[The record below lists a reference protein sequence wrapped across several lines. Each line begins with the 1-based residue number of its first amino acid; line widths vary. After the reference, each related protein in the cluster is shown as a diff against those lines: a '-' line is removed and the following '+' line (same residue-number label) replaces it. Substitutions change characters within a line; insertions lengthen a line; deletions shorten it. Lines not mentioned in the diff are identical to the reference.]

1 MAGDSQAGSGNGN
14 SGHSSVISI
23 NNDAQS
29 ATPIS
34 AARKSSAS
42 KPPPTQE
49 MRILCFDLS
58 YYNRTSQF
66 LLSCAG
72 VFILYILYGY
82 LQELIFTVE
91 GFKPYGWFLTLV
103 QFGYY
108 IGFGLV
114 ERRLEAYRLLGGNL
128 WSVEPAPRCI
138 PLRTYFVLA
147 ALTLGTM
154 GLSNSSLGYLN
165 YPTQVIFKCCKLIP
179 VLVGSILIQ
188 GKRYGPLDFAAA
200 LSMCIGLAWFTLADS
215 QMTPN
220 FNPWGVAMISG
231 ALLCDAA
238 IGNVQEKAMREHKAP
253 SSEVVFYSYGLG
265 FVYLFVIMLLT
276 GNFFSGFAFCLA
288 HPLETFGYGFLFS
301 LSGYLGIQFVLAL
314 VRSSGA
320 PLAATVTT
328 ARKAVTIAFSFV
340 LFSKPFTVQYLWSGL
355 IVVLGIYLN
364 VYSKKNKLTF
374 TDLQHRLSKLST
386 RFSPRSPSRK
396 FLIEV

>member
-1 MAGDSQAGSGNGN
+1 MATVKVNSNGSKTSTDSDN
-14 SGHSSVISI
+14 
-23 NNDAQS
+23 
-29 ATPIS
+29 
-34 AARKSSAS
+34 
-42 KPPPTQE
+42 PTE
-49 MRILCFDLS
+49 LRILCFDLTN
-58 YYNRTSQF
+58 YNRTTQF

-72 VFILYILYGY
+72 VFVLYLIYGY

-108 IGFGLV
+108 ICFGVIERDLETRRRAQLLPGGSV
-114 ERRLEAYRLLGGNL
+114 ETSERR
-128 WSVEPAPRCI
+128 I
-138 PLRTYFVLA
+138 PMRTYFLLA

-200 LSMCIGLAWFTLADS
+200 FAMCIGLAWFTLADS
-215 QMTPN
+215 QVSPN
-220 FNPWGVAMISG
+220 FDLTGVAMISA

-238 IGNVQEKAMREHKAP
+238 IGNVQEKAMREHHAS
-253 SSEVVFYSYGLG
+253 SSEVVLYSYGLG
-265 FVYLFVIMLLT
+265 FIYLLVILMVT
-276 GNFFSGFAFCLA
+276 CNFFSGFAFCLE
-288 HPLETFGYGFLFS
+288 HILETFGYGFFFS

-320 PLAATVTT
+320 PVAATVTT
-328 ARKAVTIAFSFV
+328 ARKAVTIALSFAF
-340 LFSKPFTVQYLWSGL
+340 FSKPFTWQYLWSGI

-364 VYSKKNKLTF
+364 VYSKNHKMTMRDFQQKLKYALNAF
-374 TDLQHRLSKLST
+374 RGWERST
-386 RFSPRSPSRK
+386 SRK
-396 FLIEV
+396 FLVEV

>member
-1 MAGDSQAGSGNGN
+1 MGSRMADNTGSVITINNGQSAGS
-14 SGHSSVISI
+14 SPPS
-23 NNDAQS
+23 Q
-29 ATPIS
+29 
-34 AARKSSAS
+34 RKSSSSEA
-42 KPPPTQE
+42 PPE
-49 MRILCFDLS
+49 LRILCFDLTF
-58 YYNRTSQF
+58 YNRTTQF

-114 ERRLEAYRLLGGNL
+114 ERRLEGYRISGGSFWNI
-128 WSVEPAPRCI
+128 EPEPRCI
-138 PLRTYFVLA
+138 PMKTYLVLA

-188 GKRYGPLDFAAA
+188 GKRYGLLDFAAA
-200 LSMCIGLAWFTLADS
+200 TCMCIGLAWFTLADS

-220 FNPWGVAMISG
+220 FNLLGVAMISG

-265 FVYLFVIMLLT
+265 FVYLFVIMLVT
-276 GNFFSGFAFCLA
+276 GNFFSGFAFCLE

-320 PLAATVTT
+320 PIAATVTT

-340 LFSKPFTVQYLWSGL
+340 LFSKPFTIQYLWSGL

-364 VYSKKNKLTF
+364 VYSKKNKLTLA
-374 TDLQHRLSKLST
+374 DIRQRLKQLGAKVA
-386 RFSPRSPSRK
+386 RSPSRK

>member
-1 MAGDSQAGSGNGN
+1 MGDNQAGNGSG
-14 SGHSSVISI
+14 SVINI
-23 NNDAQS
+23 NGS
-29 ATPIS
+29 S
-34 AARKSSAS
+34 AAATTTKSPNLQRRSS
-42 KPPPTQE
+42 NGDVSPPE
-49 MRILCFDLS
+49 LRILCFDLT
-58 YYNRTSQF
+58 YYNRTTQF

-72 VFILYILYGY
+72 VFVLYILYGY

-114 ERRLEAYRLLGGNL
+114 ERRLESYRASGVPF
-128 WSVEPAPRCI
+128 WQVKPAPRCI
-138 PLRTYFVLA
+138 PIRTYLVLA

-188 GKRYGPLDFAAA
+188 GKRYGPLDFGAAFC
-200 LSMCIGLAWFTLADS
+200 MCIGLAWFTLADS
-215 QMTPN
+215 QMMPN
-220 FNPWGVAMISG
+220 FNLWGVGMISG

-238 IGNVQEKAMREHKAP
+238 IGNVQEKAMRDYKAP

-265 FVYLFVIMLLT
+265 FVYLLVVMLIT
-276 GNFFSGFAFCLA
+276 GNFFSGLAFCLE
-288 HPLETFGYGFLFS
+288 HPRETFGYGFLFS

-320 PLAATVTT
+320 PIAATVTT

-340 LFSKPFTVQYLWSGL
+340 LFSKPFTLQYLWSGL

-364 VYSKKNKLTF
+364 VISKRHKLTF
-374 TDLQHRLSKLST
+374 ADLRHRLKQ
-386 RFSPRSPSRK
+386 FSSRMAKSPNRK

>member
-1 MAGDSQAGSGNGN
+1 MSSTG
-14 SGHSSVISI
+14 SVITMTEGPPSPPPPA
-23 NNDAQS
+23 DL
-29 ATPIS
+29 P
-34 AARKSSAS
+34 RKSSTAES
-42 KPPPTQE
+42 SPPE
-49 MRILCFDLS
+49 LRILCFDLTHYS
-58 YYNRTSQF
+58 RTTQF

-72 VFILYILYGY
+72 VFVLYILYGY

-114 ERRLEAYRLLGGNL
+114 ERRLESYRATGTSFWNI
-128 WSVEPAPRCI
+128 EPAPRCI
-138 PLRTYFVLA
+138 PMGTYLVLA

-200 LSMCIGLAWFTLADS
+200 GCMCLGLAWFTLADS

-220 FNPWGVAMISG
+220 FNLRGVAMISG

-238 IGNVQEKAMREHKAP
+238 IGNVQEKAMREHRAP

-265 FVYLFVIMLLT
+265 F
-276 GNFFSGFAFCLA
+276 
-288 HPLETFGYGFLFS
+288 HPRETFGYGFLFS

-320 PLAATVTT
+320 PIAATVTT
-328 ARKAVTIAFSFV
+328 ARKAVTIAFSFL
-340 LFSKPFTVQYLWSGL
+340 LFSKPFTFQYLWSGL

-374 TDLQHRLSKLST
+374 ADIRQGLGKLGYAQLFRT
-386 RFSPRSPSRK
+386 PSRK

>member
-1 MAGDSQAGSGNGN
+1 Q
-14 SGHSSVISI
+14 
-23 NNDAQS
+23 
-29 ATPIS
+29 
-34 AARKSSAS
+34 RKSSAS
-42 KPPPTQE
+42 KSSGSTQE
-49 MRILCFDLS
+49 MRILCFELS
-58 YYNRTSQF
+58 HYNRTTQF

-91 GFKPYGWFLTLV
+91 GLKPYGWFLTLV

-114 ERRLEAYRLLGGNL
+114 ERRLEAYRSNGTLQ
-128 WSVEPAPRCI
+128 PAPRCI

-147 ALTLGTM
+147 GLTLGTM

-200 LSMCIGLAWFTLADS
+200 LSMCVGLAWFTLADS
-215 QMTPN
+215 QLTPN
-220 FNPWGVAMISG
+220 FNPLGVAMISG

-288 HPLETFGYGFLFS
+288 HPLQTFGYGFLFS

-328 ARKAVTIAFSFV
+328 ARKAVTIAFSFL
-340 LFSKPFTVQYLWSGL
+340 LFSKPFSVQYLWSGL

-364 VYSKKNKLTF
+364 VYSKRNKLTF
-374 TDLQHRLSKLST
+374 TDLQHKLGKFAA
-386 RFSPRSPSRK
+386 RFAPRSPSRK

>member
-1 MAGDSQAGSGNGN
+1 MGDGQAG
-14 SGHSSVISI
+14 SVISI
-23 NNDAQS
+23 NGS
-29 ATPIS
+29 AGGQLPATSNSPTLT
-34 AARKSSAS
+34 RKSSVAEL
-42 KPPPTQE
+42 PPE
-49 MRILCFDLS
+49 LRILCFDLTH
-58 YYNRTSQF
+58 YNRTTQF

-114 ERRLEAYRLLGGNL
+114 ERRLEAYRTGRRSL
-128 WSVEPAPRCI
+128 WNVEPAPRCI
-138 PLRTYFVLA
+138 PMKTYLVLA

-188 GKRYGPLDFAAA
+188 GKRYGPLNFAAA
-200 LSMCIGLAWFTLADS
+200 ICMCIGLAWFTLADS

-220 FNPWGVAMISG
+220 FNLLGVAMISG

-276 GNFFSGFAFCLA
+276 GNFFSGFAFCLE
-288 HPLETFGYGFLFS
+288 HPLQTFGYGFLFS

-320 PLAATVTT
+320 PIAATVTT
-328 ARKAVTIAFSFV
+328 ARKAVTIAFSFM

-355 IVVLGIYLN
+355 VVVLGIYLN

-374 TDLQHRLSKLST
+374 ADIRSRFKQLGSRL
-386 RFSPRSPSRK
+386 PRSPSRK